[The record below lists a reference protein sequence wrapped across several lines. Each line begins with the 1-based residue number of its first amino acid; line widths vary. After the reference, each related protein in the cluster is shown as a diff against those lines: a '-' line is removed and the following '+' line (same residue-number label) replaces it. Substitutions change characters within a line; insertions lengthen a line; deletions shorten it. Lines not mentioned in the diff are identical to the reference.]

1 MVLII
6 IDYWWL
12 PHGPLSAREGDVYK
26 VSTYIQ
32 KELKKVALYNL
43 HNYCIL
49 ASWLFPVTKDEAA
62 RSTLGPIR
70 SPLFKW
76 FPVCENQQKKKFFS
90 NLKGIDATLL
100 KAPQHVLQGAVSW
113 CFANNLLMNQDKY
126 VLRFRSLTNANNSE
140 GPQKVFWDPGFPLFE
155 ARDSGFQSKIGRSFG
170 IKSMP
175 GRWDS
180 KNNPR
185 DYGIERNFGSGL
197 RDWRTL
203 LGTLNN
209 ATNLIRWF
217 P

>member
-32 KELKKVALYNL
+32 KELKMVALYNL
-43 HNYCIL
+43 HNDCML
-49 ASWLFPVTKDEAA
+49 ARWLFPVTKDEAA

-126 VLRFRSLTNANNSE
+126 VLLFRSLTNANNSE
-140 GPQKVFWDPGFPLFE
+140 GPQKVFQDPGFPLFE
-155 ARDSGFQSKIGRSFG
+155 ARDSGFQSKIGRSLGLKVCQEGEIPKITLG
-170 IKSMP
+170 IT
-175 GRWDS
+175 GLHEILG
-180 KNNPR
+180 R
-185 DYGIERNFGSGL
+185 DYGI
-197 RDWRTL
+197 
-203 LGTLNN
+203 
-209 ATNLIRWF
+209 
-217 P
+217 